1 MSNIHLL
8 YAGGT
13 FGSYGNPL
21 TTLTANEFLPKFLPT
36 LQYTGLKF
44 TVLDNNLIK
53 DSSNFSPDDFFALYR
68 LINDAYFAGAKK
80 IILITGTDT
89 LAYLA
94 AFLHYALGELP
105 LSLVVTGSML
115 PFFEPN
121 TQPLQVNQ
129 NSDAKANFDNAL
141 AFLTEKTPNRGVYVS
156 FYQHIYYAN
165 SVQKIHSNAKNAFTG
180 TIFNSTLHPSQT
192 LAITQSITPAVIHTL
207 YCVPNDSTQLSN
219 QLKRLADYPTSAVII
234 IGFGAGNMPYSNELA
249 QCLQQLTNNGFLVI
263 MTTACPYGDVNQTY
277 ATGVWQY
284 QFGAVSGDK
293 LKIPALYAKALW
305 LCSTQPIEHRKTL
318 WHTIEDC
325 Q

>member
-1 MSNIHLL
+1 MSNIYLL

-13 FGSYGNPL
+13 FGSYGTPL
-21 TTLTANEFLPKFLPT
+21 TTLTANEFLPRFLPT
-36 LQYTGLKF
+36 LQYTGLEF
-44 TVLDNNLIK
+44 NVLDNSLIK
-53 DSSNFSPDDFFALYR
+53 DSSNFNPDDFFALYR
-68 LINDAYFAGAKK
+68 LIDDAYRVGAKK

-94 AFLHYALGELP
+94 AFLHYAVGKLP

-121 TQPLQVNQ
+121 LQPLQVNK

-141 AFLTEKTPNRGVYVS
+141 AFLNQKTPNRGVYVS
-156 FYQHIYYAN
+156 FYHHIYYAN
-165 SVQKIHSNAKNAFTG
+165 SVQKTHSNAKNAFTG
-180 TIFNSTLHPSQT
+180 TIFNGTAYPSQT
-192 LAITQSITPAVIHTL
+192 LTTAQPITPAAIHTL

-219 QLKRLADYPTSAVII
+219 HLKTLTNFPASAVII

-249 QCLQQLTNNGFLVI
+249 QCLQQLSDNGFLVI
-263 MTTACPYGDVNQTY
+263 MTTACPYGGVSQTY
-277 ATGVWQY
+277 ATGAWQY
-284 QFGAVSGDK
+284 QFGVISGGN

-305 LCSTQPIEHRKTL
+305 LCSTQPIEHRKAL
-318 WHTIEDC
+318 WHTIGDH